1 MSFTPSI
8 YQEAV
13 FNFIQNEAGSA
24 VVQAVAGSGKTTTI
38 VQALKLIPQ
47 NESILMLAFNKSIAE
62 ELSSRVPSHVVVSTF
77 HSCAFRAYSSSASGK
92 VMVDDSKVYKA
103 LQDNLSEEEFPVYSA
118 LVKRLVDLGK
128 SAGVSVLE
136 EDSLDTWM
144 SLIERFDMDITE
156 VDPEYLC
163 WLASQTLSFSN
174 KQKNVVDF
182 NDMMLFPL
190 IYTSNF
196 KKYDWVFIDEAQDT
210 NAVQRVLLRK
220 LLKPN
225 GRLVAVGDSCQ
236 AIYGF
241 RGADSSA
248 LNLIKEEFGAKE
260 LPLSISYRCPKAVV
274 EHAKNWVTHIEASE
288 TAINGSVSRLEKYN
302 FSIFNNKDAILCRNV
317 APLVEFAYTLMSN
330 EIPVNFIGRDIGK
343 GLISFI
349 KKFKAKDLDTLS
361 EKMSSWV
368 DKEVLKFKAKGEDS
382 KADSL
387 NDKYNC
393 VCVFMS
399 QMIDDRTVSG
409 LIAKIESLFSD
420 KKNNLLTLSTCHKSK
435 GLEFPR
441 VFILNDHL
449 FFPKW
454 AKKEWMREQEKN
466 LVYVAVTRA
475 KEDLI
480 YINSENLAD

>member
-1 MSFTPSI
+1 MSFTPSP

-13 FNFIQNEAGSA
+13 FNFIKNESGSA

-38 VQALKLIPQ
+38 VEALTLIPQ
-47 NESILMLAFNKSIAE
+47 SQSILMLAFNKSIAE
-62 ELSSRVPSHVVVSTF
+62 ELSSRVPNHVVVSTF
-77 HSCAFRAYSSSASGK
+77 HSCAFRAYSSGSSSK
-92 VMVDDSKVYKA
+92 VMVDDSKVYKI
-103 LQDNLSEEEFPVYSA
+103 LQDNLSEDEFIVYAA
-118 LVKRLVDLGK
+118 LTKRLVDLGK

-136 EDSLDTWM
+136 EDSLDAWM
-144 SLIERFDMDITE
+144 GLIDRYDMDVTE

-163 WLASQTLSFSN
+163 WLASQALSESN
-174 KQKNVVDF
+174 KKKNIVDF

-248 LNLIKEEFGAKE
+248 MNLIKEEFQAIE
-260 LPLSISYRCPKAVV
+260 LPLSISYRCSKAVV
-274 EHAKNWVTHIEASE
+274 EHAKNWVSHIEASE
-288 TAINGSVSRLEKYN
+288 SANEGSIVRLEKFN
-302 FSIFNNKDAILCRNV
+302 HQIFSNTDAILCRNV
-317 APLVEFAYTLMSN
+317 APLVEFAYGLMSN
-330 EIPVNFIGRDIGK
+330 EVGVNFIGRDIGK
-343 GLISFI
+343 GLVSFI
-349 KKFKAKDLDTLS
+349 KKFKAKDTDSLAQ
-361 EKMSSWV
+361 KMSAWV
-368 DKEVLKFKAKGEDS
+368 DKEVSKFKSRGEDS

-387 NDKYNC
+387 MDKYNC
-393 VCVFMS
+393 ICVFMS
-399 QMIDDRTVSG
+399 QMVDDNSVSG
-409 LIAKIESLFSD
+409 LISKIESLFSD

-435 GLEFPR
+435 GLEWSK
-441 VFILNDHL
+441 VFVLNDHL

-454 AKKEWMREQEKN
+454 AKKDWMREQERN

-475 KEDLI
+475 KKDLV
-480 YINSENLAD
+480 YINSDDFAE